1 MALRFT
7 NNRRPVWQKKFKQKK
22 AALKTKAKT
31 KKLNKLE
38 FKTEHE
44 RLTFWARQIR
54 AWRKSGMSRKDFA
67 REKGFS
73 VNTFDHYRYKLA
85 LDKEIKP
92 REPFVGEKE
101 DVLVVGRIAATSEKS
116 YIKSSNFEKL
126 SIDDLSPSNQKLVD
140 QYIKYLELGGR
151 SVSTVKFCPVPMYFD
166 ETLSSYKSSYLQ
178 QLFHFSSTKLV
189 LLTS

>member
-54 AWRKSGMSRKDFA
+54 AWRKSGMSREDFA

-101 DVLVVGRIAATSEKS
+101 DVIILEKCAVSEGRNSVKMNSLNGLIITRLNRRTNM
-116 YIKSSNFEKL
+116 I
-126 SIDDLSPSNQKLVD
+126 
-140 QYIKYLELGGR
+140 ELNI
-151 SVSTVKFCPVPMYFD
+151 V
-166 ETLSSYKSSYLQ
+166 LSS
-178 QLFHFSSTKLV
+178 
-189 LLTS
+189 LL